1 MVGHRTVTPW
11 SASSVK
17 VRILPSPPRRLRVRM
32 LCLYTAYKAMGILS
46 LALRLI
52 GIKTHEDWLTTV
64 ES

>member
-1 MVGHRTVTPW
+1 
-11 SASSVK
+11 
-17 VRILPSPPRRLRVRM
+17 M